1 MHRLG
6 VDMPKREKKVSS
18 IREKKNTQCAKKI
31 KQECNPNSSTPKY
44 FNKRNEKNH
53 IYKASYQNVYNSKK
67 NKYPLT
73 SEWGKIVIYSLI
85 PQDNNNKTDFIIDTV
100 QKDLKNILLSRRIL
114 PGNSL
119 VVQWLRTLV
128 FTAKGTSWFLVGKL
142 RSHKSCVTAPKKEY
156 CQTQKNIYLPFIWCS
171 QTGKTQSVIEI

>member
-1 MHRLG
+1 M
-6 VDMPKREKKVSS
+6 KRT
-18 IREKKNTQCAKKI
+18 I
-31 KQECNPNSSTPKY
+31 STKPLTRM
-44 FNKRNEKNH
+44 F
-53 IYKASYQNVYNSKK
+53 ITVKK

-73 SEWGKIVIYSLI
+73 SEWRKIVIYSFI

-100 QKDLKNILLSRRIL
+100 QKDLKNILLSRTIL

-171 QTGKTQSVIEI
+171 QTGKTQVCDRNLNSGCLWESLFQNCVYFLSFKSLPGPQCRKK